1 MTLPI
6 LGAAGKKKSGV
17 SSWEREGTTIVSS
30 TIFHLYHPP
39 FWNLQSFHLIGFWK
53 QSWPIAIDVSRPVKS
68 KQHADFPRKRKFPQ
82 ILWLKRAG
90 NMVRHLDINYV
101 FKHPFEKVTRAYFKK
116 YSCGKET
123 NVTAI
128 TVLEH
133 KIDPETAEEYVV
145 RRGECV
151 NVLPGIL
158 RKLCPFGKI
167 EVEEEA
173 WLNKKEKYLR
183 LHCYNLTWSKYA
195 SLEEFSCYRT
205 CENNPDWFSQ

>member
-1 MTLPI
+1 
-6 LGAAGKKKSGV
+6 
-17 SSWEREGTTIVSS
+17 
-30 TIFHLYHPP
+30 
-39 FWNLQSFHLIGFWK
+39 
-53 QSWPIAIDVSRPVKS
+53 
-68 KQHADFPRKRKFPQ
+68 
-82 ILWLKRAG
+82 
-90 NMVRHLDINYV
+90 MVRHLDINYV

-145 RRGECV
+145 RRGDCV

-158 RKLCPFGKI
+158 RKFCPFGKI

-205 CENNPDWFSQ
+205 CENNPDWAWCIIVSSVFSSFNPIPLLESYNGVSLWRRTIFEQRGTISVFGIGSLLGGMFETFAYTFFQREAEKKASGGAKK

>member
-1 MTLPI
+1 
-6 LGAAGKKKSGV
+6 
-17 SSWEREGTTIVSS
+17 
-30 TIFHLYHPP
+30 
-39 FWNLQSFHLIGFWK
+39 
-53 QSWPIAIDVSRPVKS
+53 
-68 KQHADFPRKRKFPQ
+68 
-82 ILWLKRAG
+82 
-90 NMVRHLDINYV
+90 MVRHLDINYV

-158 RKLCPFGKI
+158 RKFCPFGKI

-205 CENNPDWFSQ
+205 CENNPDWTIFEQRGTISVFGIGSLLGGMFETFAYTFFQREAEKGFGIMEDLLMTMNQRCTESYNGEYWKENSCDD